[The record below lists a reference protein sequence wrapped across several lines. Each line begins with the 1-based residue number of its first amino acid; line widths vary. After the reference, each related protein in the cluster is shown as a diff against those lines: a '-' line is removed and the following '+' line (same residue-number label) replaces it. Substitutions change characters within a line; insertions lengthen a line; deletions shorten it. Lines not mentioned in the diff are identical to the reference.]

1 MKVKRP
7 LSLLLAFTLLLAVL
21 ASAALGA
28 ETKPPTAETYVSF
41 GDSLTIGFEPGMTLD
56 SVPYG
61 FVDRLYE
68 QALMRGRVKLT
79 NYGIGGMTSTGL
91 NKFIQAVAD
100 EKQVKASDLQPSFAD
115 PRADQVVSNT
125 KQIKADIAAATLITI
140 TIGGNDIG
148 KDILTEI
155 DKMNDE
161 QFAAFTANWMK
172 SYTDNLTAALKNIFA
187 INKNV
192 RVYVADQYSPA
203 PRLYKNYDKLQKLKD
218 LFTATLG
225 QIVQSFQKDGF
236 KLNAVP
242 VAASFVGSEGTYTH
256 ISQMDIHPNQDG
268 YQIIAEQFAKTIWG
282 EYRKD
287 IKPLDPITV
296 VVGGHTVNTP
306 HLPALLQDSTFVPLR
321 EYSEA
326 LGATVSWDETTRT
339 TTVRFKGNAV
349 ALDIGSTTISVNGV
363 PQTITTLAPYS
374 YESAGEAKT
383 YVPLRLMAE
392 SLGFDVQYVPQ
403 SRTAYINP

>member
-1 MKVKRP
+1 MKVTRP
-7 LSLLLAFTLLLAVL
+7 LSSLLALVLLLTVWVP
-21 ASAALGA
+21 AALGA
-28 ETKPPTAETYVSF
+28 ETKSPATETYVSF
-41 GDSLTIGFEPGMTLD
+41 GDSLTIGFEPGMTLE

-68 QALMRGRVKLT
+68 QALMRGRVQLT

-100 EKQVKASDLQPSFAD
+100 EKTVKASDLQPSFAD

-125 KQIKADIAAATLITI
+125 KQIKADIAAATLLTI
-140 TIGGNDIG
+140 TIGGNDFG
-148 KDILTEI
+148 KEIITEV
-155 DKMNDE
+155 DTMSDE
-161 QFAAFTANWMK
+161 QLAAFTDNWMK
-172 SYTDNLTAALKNIFA
+172 TYTENLTATLQNIFA

-218 LFTATLG
+218 LFSATLG
-225 QIVQSFQKDGF
+225 QITQKFQKDGF
-236 KLNAVP
+236 QATAVS
-242 VAASFVGSEGTYTH
+242 VADSFVGSEGTYTH
-256 ISQMDIHPNQDG
+256 ISQKDIHPNQDG
-268 YQIIAEQFAKTIWG
+268 YQVIAEQFAKAIWG

-287 IKPLDPITV
+287 MKPTEPITV

-326 LGATVSWDETTRT
+326 LGAVVSWDDTTRT
-339 TTVRFKGNAV
+339 TTVRYKGNAV

-363 PQTITTLAPYS
+363 PQTITTAAPYS
-374 YESAGEAKT
+374 YESAGETKT

-392 SLGFDVQYVPQ
+392 GLGFDVQYVPQ